1 MGEKDTPSLHEVLLY
16 LKDSG
21 IVGEEELALSLYT
34 LLPNGGLVLLMGMS
48 STGKTNLLETVQKAY
63 PKELFYEVS
72 TSTSPVALFY
82 DEARWNAHPI
92 HIWPD
97 LTELPEAHEGI
108 AKAIGDRKPADHT
121 VTDVTVEDVK
131 NKLLNPGRT
140 DIMVAATDNE
150 KFNVADYAEIKNRS
164 VQLFTDAS
172 QGLTEKILEREALD
186 DAGLYEPE
194 LDESRAQEVRE
205 YSARIMRFASTFD
218 AQGGS
223 FLNPLSPEMTRNKVL
238 PTLFPEARR
247 DFGKLKRFIHSMA
260 LINNEERIKFFD
272 SDGKPVLVVA
282 PEDVWLAMKIFGEK
296 MIMSSLNV
304 SKEDVAIITL
314 LRERKSAFSKAEIRQ
329 LLADPDSGAGLNI
342 STRDVARRLD
352 SLCDNGFVNEDPS
365 TTPNTYY
372 TGMFAAQIDHSTS
385 LDWNEVIEAGI
396 ENARAALDEET
407 AEEYVRRFCQ
417 NPTSI
422 HPITGES
429 VVIRED
435 SSFDGELA
443 DATKELDEALSTP
456 MWGSSDSGD
465 SEEEKNDGSLAAES
479 TGTKAQ
485 GTLT

>member
-1 MGEKDTPSLHEVLLY
+1 MTDMDTKETPNLHEILLY

-21 IVGEEELALSLYT
+21 IVGEEELALSLFV
-34 LLPNGGLVLLMGMS
+34 LLPNGGLVLLLGMS

-63 PKELFYEVS
+63 PEELFYEVS

-82 DEARWNAHPI
+82 DHTRWNAHPI

-108 AKAIGDRKPADHT
+108 AKQIGDRKPADHT
-121 VTDVTVEDVK
+121 VTDVTIDDVE
-131 NKLLNPGRT
+131 NKMLNPGRT

-150 KFNVADYAEIKNRS
+150 KFNVADFAEIKNRS

-194 LDESRAQEVRE
+194 LDEERAQVVRD
-205 YSARIMRFASTFD
+205 YAGRIMRFASTFE
-218 AQGGS
+218 AQGGK
-223 FLNPLSPEMTRNKVL
+223 FLNPLSPEMTKNHVL

-247 DFGKLKRFIHSMA
+247 DFGKLKRFMHSMA

-272 SDGKPVLVVA
+272 EKGKPVLVVT
-282 PEDVWLAMKIFGEK
+282 PEDVWLTMKIFGEK

-314 LRERKSAFSKAEIRQ
+314 LREKKSSFTKAEIRQ
-329 LLADPDSGAGLNI
+329 LLADPDNGAGLNI
-342 STRDVARRLD
+342 STRDVASRLD
-352 SLCDNGFVNEDPS
+352 SLCDNGFVNEDSS

-372 TGMFAAQIDHSTS
+372 AGMFAPQIDHSTS
-385 LDWNEVIEAGI
+385 LDWNAVIDSAA
-396 ENARAALDEET
+396 ENARGALEFGT
-407 AEEYVRRFCQ
+407 AEEYVARFCQ
-417 NPTSI
+417 NPKAI
-422 HPITGES
+422 HPITGEE
-429 VVIRED
+429 VAIRED

-443 DATKELDEALSTP
+443 EATQELEEVLNKP
-456 MWGSSDSGD
+456 MWGSESDD
-465 SEEEKNDGSLAAES
+465 EEEEQAPDAGETAAQ
-479 TGTKAQ
+479 GQ